1 MTKRL
6 YSKIL
11 CSIAALGS
19 VALFALSGCTPMQ
32 EKPSL
37 NQTAK
42 SAQKEIVAIEN
53 KHRVAVGLS
62 LRDEKANV
70 LLEWRSRERFPLT
83 STVKA
88 LQCARVYDLGL
99 EKVQARIDTVKAVSH
114 SPVFGSLA
122 PETEVTLKDAC
133 RAALSKSDNR
143 AANFIF
149 AHTGGPKALTVWLRQ
164 KGDATTRS
172 DRTEPDLNT
181 FTPNEYR
188 DTTTPS
194 NASLTWQ
201 RLDAAMPQSAR
212 NQWLED
218 LASNVGS
225 SNLLRAQLPEGW
237 RLYDRT
243 GAGSDA
249 FGATRAIHAILV
261 SDESNRY
268 YAAIH
273 LKAPAQT
280 PLSQRDAVMQEV
292 IDVLY
297 RVLE

>member
-1 MTKRL
+1 MAKRL
-6 YSKIL
+6 SSKIPYL
-11 CSIAALGS
+11 IAAWGCA
-19 VALFALSGCTPMQ
+19 ALLSGCAPIQ
-32 EKPSL
+32 EKPSSGSIAQ
-37 NQTAK
+37 N
-42 SAQKEIVAIEN
+42 AQKEIAAIED
-53 KHRVAVGLS
+53 KHRVAVGAT

-99 EKVQARIDTVKAVSH
+99 EKIQARISTVKTVSH
-114 SPVFGSLA
+114 SPVFADLS

-149 AHTGGPKALTVWLRQ
+149 AHTGGPKALTTWLRQ

-181 FTPNEYR
+181 FAPGEYR

-194 NASLTWQ
+194 NATLTWQ
-201 RLDAAMPQSAR
+201 RLDAGMSQSAK

-218 LASNVGS
+218 LASNKGS
-225 SNLLRAQLPEGW
+225 SNLLRAQLPQGW
-237 RLYDRT
+237 HIFDRT

-249 FGATRAIHAILV
+249 FCATRAIHAILV
-261 SDESNRY
+261 SDDNQRY
-268 YAAIH
+268 YVAVH

-280 PLSQRDAVMQEV
+280 PLSQRDAVMREV
-292 IDVLY
+292 FDVLY
-297 RVLE
+297 RVLD